1 MNKAMHRGRTE
12 YSHLTSET
20 VALILAGG
28 NGTRL
33 KDLTRWHAK
42 PAVSFGGI
50 YRNIDFSLSNCV
62 NSGVRRIGVLTQYKS
77 RSLIEHLQEGWGFLP
92 RQLGEFIEV
101 WPAQQRQHADWYRGT
116 ADAVCQ
122 NLDLLMQLAPKH
134 VLILAGDHIYSM
146 DYGPMIEWHTQHG
159 ADVTIACLEM
169 PRASAVEF
177 GVLRLDDRGRVAQF
191 VEKPRNPQQLFPDQ
205 DQVLVSMG
213 IYVFEFE
220 RLMDALVRDARTDG
234 STHDFGKDILPGLT
248 QDGHVSAYVFRDRET
263 RGQGYWR
270 DVGTVASYWQTHME
284 LLLPDKRLN
293 LADAGWPI
301 WTRPVHG
308 PPAEIIQSAADG
320 GTCLANAILSP
331 GCVIKDA
338 VVRNSVLSP
347 GVRVLPG
354 AVVQDS
360 VLLHN
365 VVVGSGCRVGRA
377 VIDSGVR
384 LADGAV
390 IGEDSEWDTETLP
403 GTRNRIALVC
413 GPDRETPNEAAELL
427 LRKSG
432 AA

>member
-1 MNKAMHRGRTE
+1 MNKAPHRGRSE
-12 YSHLTSET
+12 YSRLTSET
-20 VALILAGG
+20 IALILAGG
-28 NGTRL
+28 KGTRL
-33 KDLTRWHAK
+33 KALTRWHAK
-42 PAVSFGGI
+42 PAVPFGGI

-62 NSGVRRIGVLTQYKS
+62 NSGVRRVGVLTQYRS
-77 RSLIEHLQEGWGFLP
+77 PSLIEHLQEGWGFLP
-92 RQLGEFIEV
+92 RQLGEFIDV
-101 WPAQQRQHADWYRGT
+101 WPARQRQHAGT

-122 NLDLLMQLAPKH
+122 NLDMLMQLAPKH

-146 DYGPMIEWHTQHG
+146 DYGPMIEWHAEHG
-159 ADVTIACLEM
+159 ADVTIACIEM
-169 PRASAVEF
+169 PFASAAEF
-177 GVLRLDDRGRVAQF
+177 GVLRLDDRGSVTQF
-191 VEKPRNPQQLFPDQ
+191 VEKPRNSQQLFADQ
-205 DQVLVSMG
+205 NHVLASMG

-220 RLMDALVRDARTDG
+220 RLMDVLVRDAHTDG

-248 QDGHVSAYVFRDRET
+248 QGGRASAYVFRDRET

-293 LADAGWPI
+293 LANPGWPI

-308 PPAEIIQSAADG
+308 PPAEIIQTTADG
-320 GTCLANAILSP
+320 GICLANVIVSP
-331 GCVIKDA
+331 GCVIQDA
-338 VVRNSVLSP
+338 MVRNSVLSP
-347 GVRVLPG
+347 GVRILPG

-360 VLLHN
+360 VLLHD

-384 LADGAV
+384 LPDGTV

-413 GPDRETPNEAAELL
+413 GADRETPNEEAERL